1 MPEANVQAASRPR
14 QAGPVL
20 RIRGLRLDGPS
31 VRCATDGE
39 DILVPR
45 IPASYLRPG
54 DDLRVAVF
62 SSPIHEY
69 LATQNGLRR
78 KARQLYFGRIGYVA
92 QPKADKRGE
101 HFVRAEV
108 LESALGIRSL
118 HLPNSSVRDYF
129 YFFTQAPPG
138 KRPPTLYE
146 VLRTRPT
153 ATPADL
159 RLSYRICRLE
169 HESDSAAKPEIRSAE
184 RAFNL
189 LAHPDLRSCYD
200 ALLQDPD
207 APAVFPYGGFGQC
220 VVSGELSED
229 GTTFFVRRLLS
240 YLPDQR
246 QRQFRAPLRRI
257 EYFDG
262 CALYRDSRRKAEVH
276 IDPSLLP
283 LGWDPT
289 WNQWKHLVPT
299 KIGVTATFVESG
311 KYRNKNGE
319 WDLVRWETALPSRL
333 CVAVPA
339 DAQKALADA
348 RRLYQRF
355 GEYHDAIEQVRTR
368 LQREPL
374 DQRELGDLCRRLGI
388 PPDFDIAQFCWKPD
402 YDPYFYQQ
410 LKKRSQNVYLF
421 RDEYIFDCRAAIVA
435 EVPQL
440 GHATY
445 IFAKAGDVREFV
457 NKYATTCR
465 DDIRKNRG
473 NVAQQLGFIARVMHG
488 SNPRR
493 WDRDLRARIGEAAD
507 YSLSIP

>member
-1 MPEANVQAASRPR
+1 VPEANLQASSRPR
-14 QAGPVL
+14 QAGSVL

-31 VRCATDGE
+31 VRCATDGG

-54 DDLRVAVF
+54 DDLRVAAF

-92 QPKADKRGE
+92 QPKADKRDE
-101 HFVRAEV
+101 YFVRAEV

-118 HLPNSSVRDYF
+118 HLPNSTVRDYF

-153 ATPADL
+153 ATSADL

-220 VVSGELSED
+220 VLSGELSED

-262 CALYRDSRRKAEVH
+262 CALYRDSRRKAEAY

-299 KIGVTATFVESG
+299 KIGVTGTFVESG
-311 KYRNKNGE
+311 KYRNKNGA

-355 GEYHDAIEQVRTR
+355 GEYHDAIEQVQTR

-388 PPDFDIAQFCWKPD
+388 PPDFDIAQFCWRPD

-421 RDEYIFDCRAAIVA
+421 RDEYIFQLPGAIAA

-445 IFAKAGDVREFV
+445 VFAKAGDVREFV

-493 WDRDLRARIGEAAD
+493 WDRDLRARIGEAPD